1 MMRGE
6 VVVAVV
12 VTLSAL
18 AVALLGWK
26 VALPAAI
33 AWQRERQ
40 AEQRLQRDIEV
51 WLQDAK
57 DRSSRRIYTELQS
70 QVRERRQRGPQ

>member
-1 MMRGE
+1 MMLGDL
-6 VVVAVV
+6 VIGVA

-40 AEQRLQRDIEV
+40 AEQRLQRDLEL

-57 DRSSRRIYTELQS
+57 DRSSRRIYTELET
-70 QVRERRQRGPQ
+70 QVRQRRQRGPQ

>member
-1 MMRGE
+1 MMLGD

-51 WLQDAK
+51 WLRDAK
-57 DRSSRRIYTELQS
+57 DRSSRRIYTELQA

>member
-1 MMRGE
+1 MMLGD

-18 AVALLGWK
+18 TVALLGWK

-40 AEQRLQRDIEV
+40 AEQRLQRDIEF

-57 DRSSRRIYTELQS
+57 NRSSRRIYTDLET
-70 QVRERRQRGPQ
+70 QVRQRRQRGPQ

>member
-1 MMRGE
+1 MMLGD

-57 DRSSRRIYTELQS
+57 DRSSRRIYMEIQS

>member
-1 MMRGE
+1 MMLGD

-57 DRSSRRIYTELQS
+57 DRSSRRIYAELQS
-70 QVRERRQRGPQ
+70 QVRDRRQRGPQ